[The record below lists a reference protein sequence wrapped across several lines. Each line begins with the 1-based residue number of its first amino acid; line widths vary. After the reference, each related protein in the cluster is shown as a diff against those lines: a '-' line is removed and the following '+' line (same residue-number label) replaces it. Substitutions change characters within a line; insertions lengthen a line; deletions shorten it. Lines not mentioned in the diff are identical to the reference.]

1 MTDTT
6 ASPLAPNAACE
17 LCGNTHKRT
26 LHHIAGY
33 DIQQCD
39 ACGFAHIHPFPA
51 RAARAAFYA
60 GSEVAARKE
69 KKKRGPLKRL
79 AAVARHW
86 LRKMSGRTKG
96 TVFLRELTRRLP
108 AGSRVLDIGCG
119 TGAFLATA
127 RTRYQCT
134 GIEISDDLA
143 ALARELGVEVLVGDF
158 CEFPFGARRFD
169 AIAMVSLL
177 EHLHQPLAALRQCH
191 ALLANGGLLL
201 LKTVNHGGLNRR
213 LMGANWSGY
222 RPPDHLVYFD
232 PASLTRALEAAG
244 FHNIQIRASLLNDSF
259 YCYAV
264 RDDGSRSVTGMAA

>member
-1 MTDTT
+1 MTP
-6 ASPLAPNAACE
+6 ASNTSCE
-17 LCGNTHKRT
+17 LCGGVQKRT
-26 LHHIAGY
+26 LHHIGGY
-33 DIQQCD
+33 DIQQCES
-39 ACGFAHIHPFPA
+39 CGFAHIQPFPA

-69 KKKRGPLKRL
+69 KKRRGPLKRV
-79 AAVARHW
+79 AAFARHW
-86 LRKMSGRTKG
+86 LRKLSGRTKG

-158 CEFPFGARRFD
+158 CDYPFGDRRFD
-169 AIAMVSLL
+169 AVAMVSLL
-177 EHLHQPLAALRQCH
+177 EHLHQPLAALRQCR
-191 ALLANGGLLL
+191 ALLAPGGLLL

-213 LMGANWSGY
+213 LMGAKWSGY

-232 PASLTRALEAAG
+232 PASLTRALKTAG
-244 FHNIQIRASLLNDSF
+244 FRDIQIGASLLNDSF

-264 RDDGSRSVTGMAA
+264 RDDSTQGATGATAS

>member
-1 MTDTT
+1 MTP
-6 ASPLAPNAACE
+6 ASNTSCE
-17 LCGNTHKRT
+17 LCGGVQKRT
-26 LHHIAGY
+26 LHHIGGY
-33 DIQQCD
+33 DIQQCES
-39 ACGFAHIHPFPA
+39 CGFAHIQPFPA

-69 KKKRGPLKRL
+69 KKRRGPLKRV
-79 AAVARHW
+79 AAFARHW
-86 LRKMSGRTKG
+86 LRKLSGRTKG

-158 CEFPFGARRFD
+158 CDYPFGDRRFD
-169 AIAMVSLL
+169 AVAMVSLL
-177 EHLHQPLAALRQCH
+177 EHLHQPLAALRQCR
-191 ALLANGGLLL
+191 ALLAPGGLLL

-213 LMGANWSGY
+213 LMGAKWSGY

-232 PASLTRALEAAG
+232 PASLTRALKTAG
-244 FHNIQIRASLLNDSF
+244 FRDIQIGASLLNDSF

-264 RDDGSRSVTGMAA
+264 RDDSAQGATGGPLS